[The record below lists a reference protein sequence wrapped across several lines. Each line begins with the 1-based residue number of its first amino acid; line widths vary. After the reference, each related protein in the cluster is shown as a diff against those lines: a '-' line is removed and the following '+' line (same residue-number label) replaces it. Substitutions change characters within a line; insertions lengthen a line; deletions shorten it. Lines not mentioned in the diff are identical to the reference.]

1 MRYAVAEARFNGWR
15 DVWDFNDLDLSERR
29 FRAALEDEE
38 TEAGRAALFTQLA
51 RIEGLRGD
59 FVAGER
65 LLAVAEALGG
75 AENWVLVERGRL
87 LRSSG
92 DRPSALPLFEAAF
105 EQARAV
111 DDGFLAGD
119 AAHMAALVGDMEAWT
134 ARGIELTDNDPGRYW
149 LAPLLNNVGW
159 SRYEAGDFDRA
170 LDAFKEALAV
180 RSEDPQEPHER
191 EIARYAVGKALRAL
205 GCIDEATGQLE
216 LAVAWATE
224 AGIETPYFHEELA
237 ECYAA
242 AGRTEE
248 ARAQAKRAIELFQE
262 HEAAGARLGR
272 LLEPAG

>member
-1 MRYAVAEARFNGWR
+1 MRYAVAEARSNGWR

-29 FRAALEDEE
+29 FRAALDEE
-38 TEAGRAALFTQLA
+38 TEAGRAALFTQLG

-65 LLAVAEALGG
+65 LLAIAEALGG
-75 AENWVLVERGRL
+75 AESWLLIERGRL

-92 DRPSALPLFEAAF
+92 DGPSALPLFEAAF
-105 EQARAV
+105 EKARAV

-134 ARGIELTDNDPGRYW
+134 ARGIELTDDDPGRYW

-170 LDAFKEALAV
+170 LDAFKEALAL

-205 GCIDEATGQLE
+205 GRIDEATGQLE

-248 ARAQAKRAIELFQE
+248 ARVQAERAMELFRE

>member
-1 MRYAVAEARFNGWR
+1 MRYALTEARSNGWR
-15 DVWDFNDLDLSERR
+15 AVWDFNDLDLSERR
-29 FRAALEDEE
+29 FRASLEEQE
-38 TEAGRAALFTQLA
+38 TAAGRAALFTQLA

-59 FVAGER
+59 FAAGER
-65 LLAVAEALGG
+65 LLAIAEALGG
-75 AENWVLVERGRL
+75 AESWVLIERGRL

-92 DRPSALPLFEAAF
+92 DGPSALPLFEAAF

-111 DDGFLAGD
+111 NEGFLAGD

-134 ARGIELTDNDPGRYW
+134 ARGIELTDEDPGRYW

-159 SRYEAGDFDRA
+159 SRYEAGNLDRA

-205 GCIDEATGQLE
+205 GRIDEATDQLE

-224 AGIETPYFHEELA
+224 TGIETPYFHDELA

-248 ARAQAKRAIELFQE
+248 ARAQAERARELFRE
-262 HEAAGARLGR
+262 HEAAAARLGR
-272 LLEPAG
+272 LLEPEA

>member
-1 MRYAVAEARFNGWR
+1 MRYAVTEARSNGWR

-29 FRAALEDEE
+29 FRATLHEEE
-38 TEAGRAALFTQLA
+38 TAAGRAALFTQLA

-59 FVAGER
+59 FAAGER
-65 LLAVAEALGG
+65 LLVMAEALGG
-75 AENWVLVERGRL
+75 ADGWVLIERGRL

-92 DRPSALPLFEAAF
+92 DGPSALPLFEAAF
-105 EQARAV
+105 ERARAL
-111 DDGFLAGD
+111 DDRFLAGD

-134 ARGIELTDNDPGRYW
+134 ARGIELTGDGPGRYW

-159 SRYEAGDFDRA
+159 SRYEAKDFDRA

-180 RSEDPQEPHER
+180 RSEDPQKPHER

-205 GCIDEATGQLE
+205 GRIDEATGQLE

-224 AGIETPYFHEELA
+224 AGVETPYFHEELA

-242 AGRTEE
+242 AGRTED
-248 ARAQAKRAIELFQE
+248 ARGQAERAMELFRK
-262 HEAAGARLGR
+262 HEAARCASGAT
-272 LLEPAG
+272 A

>member
-1 MRYAVAEARFNGWR
+1 MRYALTEARSNGWR

-29 FRAALEDEE
+29 FRASLEEQE
-38 TEAGRAALFTQLA
+38 TAAGRAALFTQLA

-59 FVAGER
+59 FAAGER
-65 LLAVAEALGG
+65 LLAIAEALGG
-75 AENWVLVERGRL
+75 AESWVLIERGRL

-92 DRPSALPLFEAAF
+92 DGPSALPLFEAAF

-111 DDGFLAGD
+111 NEGFLAGD

-134 ARGIELTDNDPGRYW
+134 ARGIELTDEDPGRYW
-149 LAPLLNNVGW
+149 LAPLLNNVGR
-159 SRYEAGDFDRA
+159 SRYEAGNLDRA

-205 GCIDEATGQLE
+205 GRIDEATDQLE

-224 AGIETPYFHEELA
+224 TGIETPYFHDELA

-248 ARAQAKRAIELFQE
+248 ARAQAERAMELFRE

-272 LLEPAG
+272 LLEPGA

>member
-1 MRYAVAEARFNGWR
+1 MRDGVTEARSNGWR
-15 DVWDFNDLDLSERR
+15 DVWDFNDLDLSEGR
-29 FRAALEDEE
+29 FRASLEEEE
-38 TEAGRAALFTQLA
+38 TAAGRALLFTQLA
-51 RIEGLRGD
+51 RIEGLRSD
-59 FVAGER
+59 FAAGER
-65 LLAVAEALGG
+65 LLAIAEALGG
-75 AENWVLVERGRL
+75 AESWVLIERGRL

-92 DRPSALPLFEAAF
+92 DGPSALPLFEAVF
-105 EQARAV
+105 EQARTV
-111 DDGFLAGD
+111 NDGFLAGD

-134 ARGIELTDNDPGRYW
+134 ARGIELTDDDPGRYW

-205 GCIDEATGQLE
+205 GRIDEATGQLE

-248 ARAQAKRAIELFQE
+248 ARLQAERAMELFRE
-262 HEAAGARLGR
+262 HDAAGARLGR
-272 LLEPAG
+272 LLEPEA

>member
-29 FRAALEDEE
+29 FRAALEGEE

-65 LLAVAEALGG
+65 LLAMAEALDG
-75 AENWVLVERGRL
+75 AESWVLIERGRL

-92 DRPSALPLFEAAF
+92 DEPSALPLFEAAF
-105 EQARAV
+105 EQARAGG
-111 DDGFLAGD
+111 DGFLAGD

-134 ARGIELTDNDPGRYW
+134 ARGIELTDDDPGRYW

-170 LDAFKEALAV
+170 LDAFQKALAV

-205 GCIDEATGQLE
+205 GRIDEATGQLE

-242 AGRTEE
+242 AGRMEE
-248 ARAQAKRAIELFQE
+248 ARVQAERAMELFRE

>member
-1 MRYAVAEARFNGWR
+1 MTEARSNGWR
-15 DVWDFNDLDLSERR
+15 NVWDFNDLDLSERR
-29 FRAALEDEE
+29 FRVSLEEEE
-38 TEAGRAALFTQLA
+38 TEAGRAALITQLA

-65 LLAVAEALGG
+65 LLAKAEALGG
-75 AENWVLVERGRL
+75 AEGWVLIERGRL

-92 DRPSALPLFEAAF
+92 DGPSALPLFEAAF
-105 EQARAV
+105 ERARAV
-111 DDGFLAGD
+111 GDGFLAGD

-134 ARGIELTDNDPGRYW
+134 ARGIELTGNDPGRYW

-170 LDAFKEALAV
+170 LDAFEEALAV
-180 RSEDPQEPHER
+180 RSEDPHEPHEC

-205 GCIDEATGQLE
+205 GRIDDATGQLE

-224 AGIETPYFHEELA
+224 AGIDTPYFHEELA

-248 ARAQAKRAIELFQE
+248 ARVQAGRAMELFRE

>member
-1 MRYAVAEARFNGWR
+1 MRYAVTEARSNGWR

-29 FRAALEDEE
+29 FRASLEEEE
-38 TEAGRAALFTQLA
+38 TAAGRAALFTQLA

-59 FVAGER
+59 FAAGER
-65 LLAVAEALGG
+65 LLVMAEALGG
-75 AENWVLVERGRL
+75 AESWVLIERGRL

-92 DRPSALPLFEAAF
+92 DGPSALPLFEAAF

-119 AAHMAALVGDMEAWT
+119 AAHMAALVGDTEAWT
-134 ARGIELTDNDPGRYW
+134 ARGIELTDDDPGRYW

-159 SRYEAGDFDRA
+159 SRYEAGDFARA
-170 LDAFKEALAV
+170 LDAFNEALAV

-205 GCIDEATGQLE
+205 GRIVEATGQLE
-216 LAVAWATE
+216 LAVAWATD

-248 ARAQAKRAIELFQE
+248 ARVQAERASELFRE

-272 LLEPAG
+272 LLEPGA